1 MEVTVFRDLF
11 KATDVPYI
19 VPIEKIIKRIKRGS
33 SRETIEA
40 IRSSVSDEERDRLKK
55 KLPAILF
62 SGKFSQRNKEGCT
75 EHSGFMITDFDKFPS
90 NDEYVKMW
98 NLLKENKHVYFMFC
112 SPSGNGIK
120 AVIKIPKTDK
130 FNHER
135 YFKKFKNEFDYDYFD
150 KANCD
155 ISRVCFESYDP
166 DAYVNKKAIVYN
178 PEITDD
184 GYEVKEYVSYTPLN
198 DEDKIIERIMKWGWK
213 KDFIEGERNNFIFDI
228 AGAFCEF
235 GISQN
240 TAIGY
245 IQNNVVIGDFSERE
259 VETTIKNVYKKRSFS
274 SRFFEDY
281 EKKKRL
287 EKDIKKKN
295 KKDIQKDYELDED
308 QYDEVKTNVEQ
319 EDFWYFEED
328 KKGKKKTKIDPLKYK
343 FFLEINGFKKFFPSD
358 SQKPT
363 WVKIE
368 SNKVSE
374 TSIER
379 IKDFVLSFL
388 LENNHLKVW
397 GYCVNYQVLFSENFL
412 LFLET
417 IDLMMLKDTRKKSYI
432 AYQNGILEVTKDGS
446 KLVDYIDVDGYIW
459 KSQIIKREFKS
470 LDKFDNEYKNFIKN
484 ISNNKPNSI
493 ESVLGYLLS
502 GYKNKMNNKA
512 IILND
517 EVISENPEGGT
528 GKGLFIQ
535 GLRQIRMVSILD
547 GKTFDDKKS
556 FPYQTVSQDTQILV
570 FDDVKKNW
578 DFESK
583 FSIVT
588 EGITL
593 ERKNKDAIKLSVEES
608 PKMVVSTNY
617 AIKGAGNSHERR
629 RHEVEISQYYGRHLT
644 PYEEFKKQL
653 FDDWTDAE
661 FMKFD
666 NYMVYCLS
674 KYLKNGLI
682 EQDAKNINM
691 RKFIAETNMEFYE
704 WSKEEEGNIIT
715 DGKRLYKGEL
725 FASFISDYPDYGSGK
740 YKMSQKSFKK
750 YLDKY
755 GEYFDFEVVHNK
767 DVQGRYVEFLGEGQ
781 TQSEEEDNEIAF

>member
-1 MEVTVFRDLF
+1 MQVTVFRDLF
-11 KATDVPYI
+11 NATDVPYI
-19 VPIEKIIKRIKRGS
+19 VPIDKIIRRTKEGS
-33 SRETIEA
+33 SKENIEKV
-40 IRSSVSDEERDRLKK
+40 RLSKSEKEKNKLKK

-62 SGKFSQRNKEGCT
+62 SGEFSQRNKDGCT
-75 EHSGFMITDFDKFPS
+75 EHSGLMITDFDKFPS
-90 NDEYVKMW
+90 KDEYIRMW
-98 NLLKENKHVYFMFC
+98 DLLKKNEHIFFMFR

-120 AVIKIPKTDK
+120 AVVRIPQTDK
-130 FNHER
+130 FDHER
-135 YFKKFKNEFDYDYFD
+135 YFKSFNDEFQYDYFD
-150 KANCD
+150 PNNCD

-166 DAYVNKKAIVYN
+166 DAYVNKESTIFSPTLV
-178 PEITDD
+178 DD
-184 GYEVKEYVSYTPLN
+184 GYEVKEYISYTPLI
-198 DEDKIIERIMKWGWK
+198 DEDKIIERIMAWNWK
-213 KDFIEGERNNFIFDI
+213 KDFVDGERNNFIFDI

-240 TAIGY
+240 TAVGY
-245 IQNNVVIGDFSERE
+245 IQNNVVIGDFSQKE
-259 VETTIKNVYKKRSFS
+259 VETTIKNVYKKRAFS
-274 SRFFEDY
+274 SRFFENY
-281 EKKKRL
+281 EKKKKL
-287 EKDIKKKN
+287 EKDIKSKN
-295 KKDIQKDYELDED
+295 KDVIQKDYSLDDE

-319 EDFWYFEED
+319 ENFWYFEED
-328 KKGKKKTKIDPLKYK
+328 KKGKKKAKIDPFKYK
-343 FFLEINGFKKFFPSD
+343 FFLEINGFKKFFPND

-374 TSIER
+374 TSTER
-379 IKDFVLSFL
+379 IKDFVLDFL
-388 LENNHLKVW
+388 LSNNHLKVW
-397 GYCVNYQVLFSENFL
+397 SYCVNYQILFSENFL
-412 LFLET
+412 LMLET

-432 AYQNGILEVTKDGS
+432 AYQNGILEVTENGS

-459 KSQIIKREFKS
+459 KSQIINREFES
-470 LDKFDNEYKNFIKN
+470 LDKFDNEYRTFIKN
-484 ISNNKPNSI
+484 ISNNKPDAI
-493 ESVLGYLLS
+493 EAVLGYLLS

-570 FDDVKKNW
+570 FDDIKKNW

-617 AIKGAGNSHERR
+617 AVKGAGNSHERR
-629 RHEVEISQYYGRHLT
+629 RHEIEVSQYYGKHLT
-644 PYEEFKKQL
+644 PYDEFGKQL

-661 FMKFD
+661 FLKFD
-666 NYMVYCLS
+666 NYMVYCLMI
-674 KYLKNGLI
+674 YLKSGLI
-682 EQDAKNINM
+682 KQDAKNINM

-715 DGKRLYKGEL
+715 GGKRLYKGDL
-725 FASFISDYPDYGSGK
+725 YLSFISDYPDYGNGK
-740 YKMSQKSFKK
+740 FKLSQKMFRK
-750 YLDKY
+750 YLSKF
-755 GEYFDFEVVHNK
+755 GEYFDYKVNHNK
-767 DVQGRYVEFLGEGQ
+767 DMQGRYVEFLGEGE
-781 TQSEEEDNEIAF
+781 TQSEDEDIAF